1 MKEGAQQADKPVYF
15 ADPALQALY
24 QMVLILGEELAA
36 TREQLHALIALCEEG
51 SVPSAEALEAFVPD
65 EQFDLERAD
74 WVARLLEPLQQ
85 IASAHERS

>member
-1 MKEGAQQADKPVYF
+1 MRQGAQPADKPAYF
-15 ADPALQALY
+15 EDPAMQALY

-51 SVPSAEALEAFVPD
+51 AVPSAEALEAFVPD

-74 WVARLLEPLQQ
+74 WVSRLLEPLEQMGGQ
-85 IASAHERS
+85 SGDA

>member
-1 MKEGAQQADKPVYF
+1 MKEGAQPADKPVYF

-51 SVPSAEALEAFVPD
+51 SVPSAEALEAFVPY

>member
-1 MKEGAQQADKPVYF
+1 MKPGAQPSDKPAYF
-15 ADPALQALY
+15 EDPAMQALY

-51 SVPSAEALEAFVPD
+51 AVPSAEALEAFVPG

-74 WVARLLEPLQQ
+74 WVSRLLEPLEQMSSQ
-85 IASAHERS
+85 SGDA

>member
-1 MKEGAQQADKPVYF
+1 MTQGAQPSDKPAYF
-15 ADPALQALY
+15 EDPAMQALY

-51 SVPSAEALEAFVPD
+51 AVPSAEALEAFVPD

-74 WVARLLEPLQQ
+74 WVSRLLEPLEQMSGQ
-85 IASAHERS
+85 SGDA

>member
-1 MKEGAQQADKPVYF
+1 MKEGVQPADKPVYF
-15 ADPALQALY
+15 SDPALQALY

-51 SVPSAEALEAFVPD
+51 RVPSADALEAFVPD

-74 WVARLLEPLQQ
+74 WVSRLLEPLEQMSGQ
-85 IASAHERS
+85 SGDV